1 MRSINKTNNI
11 KKRFVKKIIIKK
23 ILICFASITSVLV
36 ITGFILIKNFPV
48 IKQSVYQEVASP
60 NNVYKA
66 VEFSRDGGATTGF
79 NTQISIIKAGKKL
92 PDKPGNIYISD
103 GRAFITFMWISDIE
117 LHIKIRGEDF
127 RSIKSETSYKGINI
141 VYE

>member
-1 MRSINKTNNI
+1 MNNSS
-11 KKRFVKKIIIKK
+11 KKQSAKKIIKYF
-23 ILICFASITSVLV
+23 LISLV
-36 ITGFILIKNFPV
+36 GITGIFVIIGFIFFKKFPV
-48 IKQSVYQEVASP
+48 IEQSVYQEVTSP

-79 NTQISIIKAGKKL
+79 NTQVSIIKMGKKL

-103 GRAFITFMWISDIE
+103 GRAFVTFVWISDTE
-117 LHIKIRGEDF
+117 LHIKIRGEGY

>member
-1 MRSINKTNNI
+1 MNNSSKKQPAKKAI
-11 KKRFVKKIIIKK
+11 KYF
-23 ILICFASITSVLV
+23 LISLAG
-36 ITGFILIKNFPV
+36 ITGIFVIIGFIFFKKFPV
-48 IKQSVYQEVASP
+48 IEQSIYQEVASP

-103 GRAFITFMWISDIE
+103 GRAFITFMWISDTE
-117 LHIKIRGEDF
+117 LHIKICGEDF

>member
-1 MRSINKTNNI
+1 MISINMNNSS
-11 KKRFVKKIIIKK
+11 KKQSVKKIIKYF
-23 ILICFASITSVLV
+23 LISLAG
-36 ITGFILIKNFPV
+36 ITGIFVIIGFLFFKKFPV
-48 IKQSVYQEVASP
+48 IEQSVYQEVASP

-103 GRAFITFMWISDIE
+103 GRAFITFMWISDTE
-117 LHIKIRGEDF
+117 LHIKICGEDF

>member
-1 MRSINKTNNI
+1 MNNSSKKQSAKKAI
-11 KKRFVKKIIIKK
+11 KYF
-23 ILICFASITSVLV
+23 LISLAG
-36 ITGFILIKNFPV
+36 ITGIFVIIGFLFFKKFPV
-48 IKQSVYQEVASP
+48 IEQSVYQEVASP

-79 NTQISIIKAGKKL
+79 NTQVSIIKMGKKL

-103 GRAFITFMWISDIE
+103 GRAFITFMWISDTE
-117 LHIKIRGEDF
+117 LHIKICGEDF

>member
-1 MRSINKTNNI
+1 MNNSSKKQSAKKAI
-11 KKRFVKKIIIKK
+11 KYF
-23 ILICFASITSVLV
+23 LISLAG
-36 ITGFILIKNFPV
+36 ITGIFVIIGFIFFKTFPV
-48 IKQSVYQEVASP
+48 IEQSVYQEVASP
-60 NNVYKA
+60 NNVYKV

-79 NTQISIIKAGKKL
+79 NTQISIIKMGKKL

-103 GRAFITFMWISDIE
+103 GRAFITFMWISDTE

>member
-1 MRSINKTNNI
+1 MNNSS
-11 KKRFVKKIIIKK
+11 KKQSVKKIIKYF
-23 ILICFASITSVLV
+23 LISLAG
-36 ITGFILIKNFPV
+36 ITGIFVIIGFLFFKKFPV
-48 IKQSVYQEVASP
+48 IEQSVYQEVASP

-79 NTQISIIKAGKKL
+79 NTQVSIIKMGKKL

-103 GRAFITFMWISDIE
+103 GRAFITFAWISDTE
-117 LHIKIRGEDF
+117 LHIKIRGEGY
-127 RSIKSETSYKGINI
+127 RSIKNETSYKGINI

>member
-1 MRSINKTNNI
+1 MNNSS
-11 KKRFVKKIIIKK
+11 KKQSVKKIIKYF
-23 ILICFASITSVLV
+23 LISLAG
-36 ITGFILIKNFPV
+36 ITGIFVIIGFIFFKKFPV
-48 IKQSVYQEVASP
+48 IEQSVYQEVTSP

-103 GRAFITFMWISDIE
+103 GRAFVTFVWISDTE
-117 LHIKIRGEDF
+117 LHIKIRG
-127 RSIKSETSYKGINI
+127 
-141 VYE
+141 

>member
-1 MRSINKTNNI
+1 MNI
-11 KKRFVKKIIIKK
+11 SSKKQSVKKIIKYF
-23 ILICFASITSVLV
+23 LISLAGIIGIFV
-36 ITGFILIKNFPV
+36 ITGFILIKKFPF
-48 IKQSVYQEVASP
+48 IEQSVYQEVTSP

-79 NTQISIIKAGKKL
+79 NTQVSIIKMGKKL

-103 GRAFITFMWISDIE
+103 GRAFVTFVWISDTE
-117 LHIKIRGEDF
+117 LHIKIRGEGY
-127 RSIKSETSYKGINI
+127 RSIKSETLYKGINI

>member
-1 MRSINKTNNI
+1 MNNSSKKQSAKKAI
-11 KKRFVKKIIIKK
+11 KYF
-23 ILICFASITSVLV
+23 LISLAG
-36 ITGFILIKNFPV
+36 ITGIFVIIGFIFFKKFPV
-48 IKQSVYQEVASP
+48 IEQSIYQEVASP

-103 GRAFITFMWISDIE
+103 GRAFVTFVWISDIE
-117 LHIKIRGEDF
+117 LHIKIRGEGY

>member
-1 MRSINKTNNI
+1 MINSS
-11 KKRFVKKIIIKK
+11 KKQSAKKIIKYF
-23 ILICFASITSVLV
+23 LISLV
-36 ITGFILIKNFPV
+36 GITGIFVIIGFLFFKKFPV
-48 IKQSVYQEVASP
+48 IEQSVYQEVASP

-79 NTQISIIKAGKKL
+79 NTQVSIIKAGKKL

-103 GRAFITFMWISDIE
+103 GRAFITFMWISDTE
-117 LHIKIRGEDF
+117 LHLKIRGEGY
-127 RSIKSETSYKGINI
+127 RSIKSETLYKGINI